1 MEKENKKE
9 QQQEEKKIMCSM
21 GTRPIE
27 TMDVYL
33 YMFEKIG
40 KNPKRTR

>member
-1 MEKENKKE
+1 MKKENKKE
-9 QQQEEKKIMCSM
+9 QQQEKKIMCSM